1 MDFLQKKKEEKKKEE
16 KKKEEVWVLG
26 SGQKDKPKLRRR
38 RKKMSLQGLYNIYA
52 VFMY

>member
-26 SGQKDKPKLRRR
+26 SGQKIN
-38 RKKMSLQGLYNIYA
+38 QN
-52 VFMY
+52 